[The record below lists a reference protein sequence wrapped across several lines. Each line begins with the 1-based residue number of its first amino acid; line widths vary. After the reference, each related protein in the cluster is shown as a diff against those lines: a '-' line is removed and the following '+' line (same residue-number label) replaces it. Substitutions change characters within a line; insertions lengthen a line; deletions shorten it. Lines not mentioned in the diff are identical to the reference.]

1 MGLTLIMGTSALL
14 ELAAA
19 FLALK
24 LIRIT
29 ASRIPWVLIAA
40 ALCSFALWNCIQIYA
55 VVSKNPLLSWPNL
68 PDELVELLSSVFIL
82 AGALYATP
90 LFVTI
95 KQSEEA
101 LKESEKKLRYL
112 TTQLL
117 TAQEK
122 ERKRISMELHDEL
135 GQGLLVLKL
144 QVSAI
149 KDRLRNDQKGLA
161 EEVQNSLNYLDSVI
175 DNVRRLS
182 HNLRPPILTH
192 EGLSSAF
199 RHLIGEFNKHHK
211 FAQCSLDIDDIDGLF
226 SPESQIGIYRVFQE
240 CLTNIGK
247 HAQATKVTVAV
258 KRQGGRVSF
267 RVEDN
272 GKGFHVSQILA
283 SGASDKGLGLAA
295 MDERVRMLKGSLSI
309 SSQIGKGTEITF
321 SIPIEV
327 KGNHS
332 SLSTFPKAE
341 EV

>member
-14 ELAAA
+14 QLAAA
-19 FLALK
+19 FLSLK
-24 LIRIT
+24 LIRVT
-29 ASRIPWVLIAA
+29 ASRIPWALIAA
-40 ALCSFALWNCIQIYA
+40 ALCGFAIWNCIQIYA

-68 PDELVELLSSVFIL
+68 PDELVELLSSAFIL

-90 LFVTI
+90 LLIAI
-95 KQSEEA
+95 KRSEEA
-101 LKESEKKLRYL
+101 LKGSEKKLRYL
-112 TTQLL
+112 TSQLL
-117 TAQEK
+117 TAQEQ

-135 GQGLLVLKL
+135 GQALLVLKL

-149 KDRLRNDQKGLA
+149 KDRLRNNQKGLA

-182 HNLRPPILTH
+182 HNLRPPILTQ

-199 RHLIGEFNKHHK
+199 RHLISEFNKHHK
-211 FAQCSLDIDDIDGLF
+211 FAQCSLEIDDIDGLF
-226 SPESQIGIYRVFQE
+226 PPESQIGIYRVFQE

-258 KRQGGRVSF
+258 KRQEGRVSF

-272 GKGFHVSQILA
+272 GKGFNVSQILA
-283 SGASDKGLGLAA
+283 SGAIDKGLGLAA
-295 MDERVRMLKGSLSI
+295 MDERVRMLKGSLNI
-309 SSQIGKGTEITF
+309 SSQIGRGTEITF

-327 KGNHS
+327 KGNPS

-341 EV
+341 EI